1 MGRGYKMRDLEWE
14 YADSE
19 VPESIIKQIGLQLG
33 FNLPQDYIE
42 CVKINDGASVFPEEF
57 SVGKVE
63 RCFGSLFS
71 FDKESSEYIVKRAT
85 YIVPFLP
92 RTVLPIANDLSGNL
106 ICLDYNDNESPIKAL
121 IQRESKKYGCDINI
135 TAILQYPLLNIRPKT
150 QTKISAKKT
159 IEPLRSTRVLS
170 NMSL

>member
-1 MGRGYKMRDLEWE
+1 MGRGHKMRDLEWE

-42 CVKINDGASVFPEEF
+42 CVKINGGASVFPEEF

-71 FDKESSEYIVKRAT
+71 FDKESSEYIVKK
-85 YIVPFLP
+85 YDIYSIFLP
-92 RTVLPIANDLSGNL
+92 RAVLPIAND
-106 ICLDYNDNESPIKAL
+106 PA
-121 IQRESKKYGCDINI
+121 
-135 TAILQYPLLNIRPKT
+135 
-150 QTKISAKKT
+150 
-159 IEPLRSTRVLS
+159 
-170 NMSL
+170 